1 MSGQTSTWK
10 SGLAWVLLS
19 PLVLL
24 TALISTPSPAV
35 ESLTGYYVQVAV
47 AGAWAACGVVAG
59 IARMASVPWA
69 GRLQDV
75 LRWIAFAFVY
85 AWVVLLAALSIS
97 LFFKPETE
105 TGAWGLGLSIA
116 VVVFLTGVPL
126 LYFARKRKMREDRG
140 LPRQGEKPL
149 Q

>member
-19 PLVLL
+19 PFVLL
-24 TALISTPSPAV
+24 TALIATPPPAV

-47 AGAWAACGVVAG
+47 FGAWAACGVVAG

-69 GRLQDV
+69 GRLQVV
-75 LRWIAFAFVY
+75 LRWIAFACVY
-85 AWVVLLAALSIS
+85 AWAVILSVLSIL
-97 LFFKPETE
+97 LFFEPE

-116 VVVFLTGVPL
+116 VGVFLTGVPL
-126 LYFARKRKMREDRG
+126 LYFARRRKMREDRG
-140 LPRQGEKPL
+140 VP
-149 Q
+149 

>member
-24 TALISTPSPAV
+24 TALIATPPPAV

-47 AGAWAACGVVAG
+47 FGAWAACGVVAG

-69 GRLQDV
+69 GRLQVV
-75 LRWIAFAFVY
+75 LRWIAFACVY
-85 AWVVLLAALSIS
+85 AWVVILAVLSIL
-97 LFFKPETE
+97 LFFEPE

-116 VVVFLTGVPL
+116 VGVFLTGVPL
-126 LYFARKRKMREDRG
+126 LYFARRRKMREDRG
-140 LPRQGEKPL
+140 VP
-149 Q
+149 

>member
-24 TALISTPSPAV
+24 TALIATPPPAV

-47 AGAWAACGVVAG
+47 FGAWAACGVVAG

-69 GRLQDV
+69 GRLQVV
-75 LRWIAFAFVY
+75 LRWIAFACVY
-85 AWVVLLAALSIS
+85 AWVVILAVLSIL
-97 LFFKPETE
+97 LFFEPE
-105 TGAWGLGLSIA
+105 TGAWGLGLSIG
-116 VVVFLTGVPL
+116 VGVFLTGVPL
-126 LYFARKRKMREDRG
+126 LYFARRRKMREDRG
-140 LPRQGEKPL
+140 VP
-149 Q
+149 

>member
-24 TALISTPSPAV
+24 TALIATPPPAV

-47 AGAWAACGVVAG
+47 FGAWAACGVVAG

-69 GRLQDV
+69 GRLQVV
-75 LRWIAFAFVY
+75 LRWIAFACVY
-85 AWVVLLAALSIS
+85 AWAILLAVLSIL
-97 LFFKPETE
+97 LFFKPE

-116 VVVFLTGVPL
+116 VGVFLTGVPL
-126 LYFARKRKMREDRG
+126 LYFARRRKMREDRG
-140 LPRQGEKPL
+140 LP
-149 Q
+149 

>member
-24 TALISTPSPAV
+24 TALIATPPPAV

-47 AGAWAACGVVAG
+47 FGAWAACGVVAG

-69 GRLQDV
+69 GRLQVV
-75 LRWIAFAFVY
+75 LRWIACACVY
-85 AWVVLLAALSIS
+85 AWAVLLAVLSIL
-97 LFFKPETE
+97 LFFEPE

-116 VVVFLTGVPL
+116 VGVFLTGVPL
-126 LYFARKRKMREDRG
+126 LFFARRRKMREDRG
-140 LPRQGEKPL
+140 LP
-149 Q
+149 